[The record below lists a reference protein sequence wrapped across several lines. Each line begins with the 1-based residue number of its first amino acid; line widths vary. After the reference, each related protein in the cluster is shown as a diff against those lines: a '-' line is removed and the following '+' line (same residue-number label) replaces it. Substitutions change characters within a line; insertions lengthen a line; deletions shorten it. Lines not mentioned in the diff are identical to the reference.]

1 MITASQLK
9 NGTLFEYEGSIVQVI
24 SFQMHRKSQSAS
36 VMRCKF
42 RNLNTGAVIE
52 TAFSTGEKFKEVDV
66 QKRPKNYMYTEG
78 GMAHFMDM
86 ENYEQIAF
94 PIEKL
99 GDQAKFLVENME
111 CEGMYLN
118 DKLFSVELPVAVV
131 LTVKE
136 TVPGVKGDSVSNM
149 FKPATLE
156 TGAEIKI
163 PLFINEGD
171 KIKVD
176 TRTGE
181 YIERA

>member
-24 SFQMHRKSQSAS
+24 TFQMHRKSQSAS

-42 RNLNTGAVIE
+42 RNLNTGAVVE
-52 TAFSTGEKFKEVDV
+52 TAFSTSEKFREVDV
-66 QKRPKNYMYTEG
+66 QKRPKTFMYSEG
-78 GMAHFMDM
+78 GMAHFMDQ
-86 ENYEQIAF
+86 ESFEQVAF
-94 PIEKL
+94 PLEKL
-99 GDQAKFLVENME
+99 GESAHFLVENME
-111 CEGMYLN
+111 AEGLYF
-118 DKLFSVELPVAVV
+118 DGKLFSIELPVAVIM
-131 LTVKE
+131 TVAS

-149 FKPATLE
+149 TKPATLE
-156 TGAEIKI
+156 TGAEIKV

-181 YIERA
+181 YVERA